1 MSPKHTLNRGLV
13 VWLKSLVALNK
24 VIPTQQIFD
33 VVFNNPRQVPSIFYK
48 IKKRQPSFVSYSH
61 YSLGMYPPRQW
72 YLIVCC
78 LGMRIFD
85 KKLSFKICSVHGD
98 SLRWFFMRSSWCFLL
113 FIYLLTMSQVALSSA
128 SKFQCEHNRPSSHKS
143 CVRSLNPYWF
153 LKLDLRCVVEIILS
167 RAQLMHVLIAYFN
180 RFFFF
185 Q

>member
-1 MSPKHTLNRGLV
+1 M
-13 VWLKSLVALNK
+13 
-24 VIPTQQIFD
+24 
-33 VVFNNPRQVPSIFYK
+33 IFYK

-61 YSLGMYPPRQW
+61 YSLGMYSPRQW
-72 YLIVCC
+72 YLIVCES
-78 LGMRIFD
+78 LTKNWASRFLAFMEIVEMIF
-85 KKLSFKICSVHGD
+85 L
-98 SLRWFFMRSSWCFLL
+98 WSSWCFLL

-128 SKFQCEHNRPSSHKS
+128 SKFQGEHNRPSSHKS

-185 Q
+185 NKLSNTKVSVINFYRRKNSILRRLWHYYDGPRNLWMNF